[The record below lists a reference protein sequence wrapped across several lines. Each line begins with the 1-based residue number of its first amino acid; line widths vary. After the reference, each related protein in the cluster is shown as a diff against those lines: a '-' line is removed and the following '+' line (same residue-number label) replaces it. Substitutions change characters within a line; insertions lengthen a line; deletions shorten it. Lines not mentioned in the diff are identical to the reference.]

1 MISRFKV
8 RPALL
13 ALSFFI
19 CSAAYAADTAHDWL
33 MKINHAARNLEY
45 EGIFVYQHDDQ
56 LEAMHI
62 FHKVDHD
69 SNSVEERLISLNG
82 APREIIR
89 DANEVRCYWPD
100 KNSVVVEYRKADS
113 KGFPAILP
121 ERVQGLDEYYAVR
134 MGDVERITGRPA
146 QLVIINPL
154 DKYRYGYHLW
164 ADKGTGLLLK
174 ADLVDFRGD
183 VLEQF
188 MFTQITI
195 GKKIPASA
203 LAPGMSDKDMVWYR
217 ENDNVQDTSEKP
229 GWEAT
234 NLPQGFHLSM
244 HVKHRMPM
252 RKQPVEHLVYTDGLA
267 AVSVFIE
274 KQDKGAKPFMLG
286 PSRMGALHA
295 MGVRVDDYQITAVG
309 EVPAQTVAIIG
320 GSVAP
325 AK

>member
-1 MISRFKV
+1 MISRFKP
-8 RPALL
+8 RPVLI
-13 ALSFFI
+13 ALSFFV
-19 CSAAYAADTAHDWL
+19 CSTAFAADAAHEWL

-62 FHKVDHD
+62 FHKMEH
-69 SNSVEERLISLNG
+69 NSVKERLVSLNG

-100 KNSVVVEYRKADS
+100 KNSIVVEYRKADS

-121 ERVQGLDEYYAVR
+121 DHVQDLDEYYS
-134 MGDVERITGRPA
+134 MELGDVERITGRPA
-146 QLVIINPL
+146 QLVIITPV
-154 DKYRYGYHLW
+154 DQYRYGYHLW
-164 ADKGTGLLLK
+164 ADKDTGLLLK
-174 ADLVDFRGD
+174 ADLVDSAGG

-188 MFTQITI
+188 MFTQISI

-203 LAPGMSDKDMVWYR
+203 LDPGMSDKDMVWYR
-217 ENDNVQDTSEKP
+217 ENDTNNEVSKKP
-229 GWEAT
+229 DWEAT
-234 NLPQGFHLSM
+234 SLPKGFRLSM
-244 HVKHRMPM
+244 HVKRHMPM

-309 EVPAQTVAIIG
+309 EVPAQTVALIG
-320 GSVAP
+320 GSVVP
-325 AK
+325 VK

>member
-1 MISRFKV
+1 MNRRFKLHPSLFV
-8 RPALL
+8 
-13 ALSFFI
+13 LSFLI
-19 CSAAYAADTAHDWL
+19 CSTALAADTPHEWL
-33 MKINHAARNLEY
+33 KKINHATRHLEY
-45 EGIFVYQHDDQ
+45 QGTFVYQHDDQ

-62 FHKVDHD
+62 YHRVEH
-69 SNSVEERLISLNG
+69 NSVQERLVSLNG

-89 DANEVRCYWPD
+89 DASEVRCYWPD
-100 KNSVVVEYRKADS
+100 KKSIVVEYHKADA

-121 ERVQGLDEYYAVR
+121 ARLQDIDKYYSMR
-134 MGDVERITGRPA
+134 MGHVERITGRPA
-146 QLVIINPL
+146 QLIVIAPV
-154 DKYRYGYHLW
+154 DQYRYGYHLW
-164 ADKGTGLLLK
+164 ADKDTGLLLK
-174 ADLVDFRGD
+174 ADLVDSGGN

-188 MFTQITI
+188 MFTDITI

-217 ENDNVQDTSEKP
+217 ENDATPEVDMKP
-229 GWEAT
+229 GWEAAS
-234 NLPQGFHLSM
+234 LPQGFHLSM
-244 HVKHRMPM
+244 HVTRHMPM

-295 MGVRVDDYQITAVG
+295 MGTRVDDYQITAVG
-309 EVPAQTVAIIG
+309 EVPAQTVSLIG

-325 AK
+325 VK

>member
-1 MISRFKV
+1 MISRFKP
-8 RPALL
+8 RSALI
-13 ALSFFI
+13 ALSFFV
-19 CSAAYAADTAHDWL
+19 CSTAFAANTAHEWL
-33 MKINHAARNLEY
+33 MKINHAAHNLEY

-62 FHKVDHD
+62 FHKMEH
-69 SNSVEERLISLNG
+69 NSVKERLVSLNG

-100 KNSVVVEYRKADS
+100 KNSIVVEYRKADS

-121 ERVQGLDEYYAVR
+121 DHVQDLDEYYS
-134 MGDVERITGRPA
+134 MELGDVERITGRPA
-146 QLVIINPL
+146 QLVIITPV
-154 DKYRYGYHLW
+154 DQYRYGYHLW
-164 ADKGTGLLLK
+164 ADKDTGLLLK
-174 ADLVDFRGD
+174 ADLVDSAGG

-188 MFTQITI
+188 MFTQVSI

-203 LAPGMSDKDMVWYR
+203 LDPGMSGKDMVWYR
-217 ENDNVQDTSEKP
+217 ENDTSHEVSKKP

-234 NLPQGFHLSM
+234 SLPKGFRLSM
-244 HVKHRMPM
+244 HVIRHLPM

-309 EVPAQTVAIIG
+309 EVPAQTVALIG
-320 GSVAP
+320 GSVVP
-325 AK
+325 VK

>member
-1 MISRFKV
+1 MISRFKTRLSLIV
-8 RPALL
+8 
-13 ALSFFI
+13 LSFFVCTI
-19 CSAAYAADTAHDWL
+19 AFAADAPHEWL

-62 FHKVDHD
+62 FHKVEH
-69 SNSVEERLISLNG
+69 NGVKERLVSLNG

-100 KNSVVVEYRKADS
+100 KKSIVVEYRKADS

-121 ERVQGLDEYYAVR
+121 DRVQDLDKYYS
-134 MGDVERITGRPA
+134 MQLGNVERITGRPA
-146 QLVIINPL
+146 QLVIINPV
-154 DKYRYGYHLW
+154 DQYRYGYHLW
-164 ADKGTGLLLK
+164 ADKDTGLLLK
-174 ADLVDFRGD
+174 ADLVDSKGD

-188 MFTQITI
+188 MFTQISI

-217 ENDNVQDTSEKP
+217 ENDTAREASEKA

-234 NLPQGFHLSM
+234 SLPKGFRLSM
-244 HVKHRMPM
+244 HVKRHMPM

-274 KQDKGAKPFMLG
+274 KQDRGAKPFMLG
-286 PSRMGALHA
+286 PRRMGALHA

-309 EVPAQTVAIIG
+309 EVPAQTVALIG
-320 GSVAP
+320 GSVVP

>member
-1 MISRFKV
+1 MISRFKP
-8 RPALL
+8 RPVLI
-13 ALSFFI
+13 ALSFFV
-19 CSAAYAADTAHDWL
+19 CSTAFAADAAHEWL

-62 FHKVDHD
+62 FHKMEH
-69 SNSVEERLISLNG
+69 NSVKERLVSLNG

-100 KNSVVVEYRKADS
+100 KNSIVVEYRKADS

-121 ERVQGLDEYYAVR
+121 DHVQNLDEYYS
-134 MGDVERITGRPA
+134 MELGNVERITGRPA
-146 QLVIINPL
+146 QLVIITPV
-154 DKYRYGYHLW
+154 DQYRYGYHLW
-164 ADKGTGLLLK
+164 ADKDTGLLLK
-174 ADLVDFRGD
+174 ADLVDSAGG

-188 MFTQITI
+188 MFTQISI

-203 LAPGMSDKDMVWYR
+203 LDPGMSDKDMVWYR
-217 ENDNVQDTSEKP
+217 ENDTSHEASEKP
-229 GWEAT
+229 DWEAT
-234 NLPQGFHLSM
+234 SLPKGFRLSM
-244 HVKHRMPM
+244 HVKRHMPM

-309 EVPAQTVAIIG
+309 EVPAQTVALIG
-320 GSVAP
+320 GSVVP

>member
-8 RPALL
+8 RPTLIV
-13 ALSFFI
+13 LSFFV
-19 CSAAYAADTAHDWL
+19 CSTAFAADSAHEWL

-62 FHKVDHD
+62 FHKVEHG
-69 SNSVEERLISLNG
+69 SFRERLVSLNG

-89 DANEVRCYWPD
+89 DASEVRCYWPD
-100 KNSVVVEYRKADS
+100 KKSIMVEHRKADS

-121 ERVQGLDEYYAVR
+121 DRVQDLDEYYSMR

-146 QLVIINPL
+146 QLVIVNPV
-154 DKYRYGYHLW
+154 DQYRYGYHLW
-164 ADKGTGLLLK
+164 ADRDTGLLLK
-174 ADLVDFRGD
+174 ADLVDSGGD

-188 MFTQITI
+188 MFTQINI

-217 ENDNVQDTSEKP
+217 EDDATQEASEKP
-229 GWEAT
+229 GWAAT
-234 NLPQGFHLSM
+234 SLPKGFRLSM
-244 HVKHRMPM
+244 HVTRHMPM

-309 EVPAQTVAIIG
+309 EVPAQTVALIG
-320 GSVAP
+320 GSVVP